1 MVTPIMSV
9 IFGSDNSGWDWTM
22 AIRNGSLTA
31 WTGSTRYQ
39 SPLNV
44 YPNQWYHC
52 VAVFDP
58 VASKTRLYLNGS
70 SITSDS
76 LGLDGSSNLIRL
88 GSHFGNR
95 YFDGLLDDVRIW
107 GRPLDVAEV
116 TRLWGNGM
124 GDLGP
129 NAKIEVDNIAWS
141 NQISAKLVL
150 NQPVNDFN
158 ATSDLNLNGLSL
170 SSITEEVDS
179 NGTIYNFSTDS

>member
-1 MVTPIMSV
+1 MGLDDGCSKRIINCLDRKYSIPVTFKCLSV
-9 IFGSDNSGWDWTM
+9 
-22 AIRNGSLTA
+22 NGINVLLFSIQSLP
-31 WTGSTRYQ
+31 R
-39 SPLNV
+39 
-44 YPNQWYHC
+44 
-52 VAVFDP
+52 
-58 VASKTRLYLNGS
+58 TRLYLNGS

-95 YFDGLLDDVRIW
+95 YFDGLLDDVGIW
-107 GRPLDVAEV
+107 GRPLDLAEV

-141 NQISAKLVL
+141 RQISAKLVL

-158 ATSDLNLNGLSL
+158 ATSDLDLNGLSL

-179 NGTIYNFSTDS
+179 NGTIYSLIMTPDPTSPQLCL

>member
-1 MVTPIMSV
+1 M
-9 IFGSDNSGWDWTM
+9 
-22 AIRNGSLTA
+22 
-31 WTGSTRYQ
+31 
-39 SPLNV
+39 
-44 YPNQWYHC
+44 
-52 VAVFDP
+52 
-58 VASKTRLYLNGS
+58 
-70 SITSDS
+70 
-76 LGLDGSSNLIRL
+76 

-116 TRLWGNGM
+116 TKLWGNGM

-158 ATSDLNLNGLSL
+158 ATSDLDLNGLSL
-170 SSITEEVDS
+170 FSITEEVDS
-179 NGTIYNFSTDS
+179 NGTIYNLALTPDSFSPATLSVRLPLVQSVMLRVSPTLKLLRLLIFVLTEHGNQIFWFGGN